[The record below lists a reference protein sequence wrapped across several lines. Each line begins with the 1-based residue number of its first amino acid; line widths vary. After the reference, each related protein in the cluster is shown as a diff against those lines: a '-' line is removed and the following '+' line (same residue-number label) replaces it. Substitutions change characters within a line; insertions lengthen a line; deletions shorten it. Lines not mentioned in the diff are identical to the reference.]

1 MQLTD
6 PSLQTCFHD
15 LLWILTLLTCHCFS
29 TCVN

>member
-15 LLWILTLLTCHCFS
+15 LLWILTSHCFS